1 MTRKKAQPPPHP
13 GVAISA
19 ALTEKSMT
27 QAELARQTGLT
38 TKHISQIVRGHAGI
52 GTDAATA
59 IAGVLPTVTARD
71 LIVMQADYDLSNG
84 RSRRGHR

>member
-1 MTRKKAQPPPHP
+1 MRKKALPPPPHP
-13 GVAISA
+13 GQAISA
-19 ALTEKSMT
+19 ALSEQSMT

-59 IAGVLPTVTARD
+59 IATVLPVTARD
-71 LIVMQADYDLSNG
+71 LIVMQADFDLSNN

>member
-1 MTRKKAQPPPHP
+1 MTKKKQPPMPHP
-13 GVAISA
+13 GEAVSA
-19 ALTEKSMT
+19 ALTEVGMT
-27 QAELARQTGLT
+27 QAELARRTGLT

-59 IAGVLPTVTARD
+59 IEKVLDVTARD